1 MMKRNILLIPF
12 VAGSVVIAASQ
23 TLAADLEPAT
33 AAPTPTPVLAA
44 PTAAADPTASAVLP
58 ETPLPPASLAAP
70 APPAPMPR
78 VEHVVVPKAPKA
90 PKPFTPPPP
99 PHAAKVSPDMV
110 EELDVDEDLGAGVLD
125 EERDLDVRKAIKRY
139 QAEMEKFDRQ
149 CQQATDAMFRLFES
163 CNKLGQPN
171 VAMAQLDRLQK
182 KLETQQALVATLQ
195 KKMAKLDAVVPGTP
209 PKRIAHAPVRVK
221 VNPVV
226 EMKLGEPVEDVFI
239 PNEPGHTADA
249 MEPMVDDGEDN
260 DIPAVKR
267 TRDLA
272 DVTTLNNARELARIN
287 GKLNADQQAAVRSM
301 QQEMKKL
308 QAEMSALREMKSS
321 LRISD
326 EAREKLED
334 ARAEL
339 ELAKVNLRNAQKQ
352 REESYKK
359 LDAIKGGTL
368 RRLPPPADSDPQYSR
383 LRDELM
389 SYEIN
394 PPSGNDTNVIAAQD
408 IKMRDSEERLR
419 RYVNEVYLPSVEE
432 AAKFANQ
439 QCEKATI
446 RVEDSRNRFQSLQ
459 REIEKSAA
467 KEGKPPKEK
476 KPAKEAP
483 AHDESGDGLQKY

>member
-12 VAGSVVIAASQ
+12 VAGSVVVAASQ

-58 ETPLPPASLAAP
+58 ETPLPPTSLAAP

-110 EELDVDEDLGAGVLD
+110 EEMDVDEDLGAGVLD

-195 KKMAKLDAVVPGTP
+195 KKMAKIDVVVPGTP
-209 PKRIAHAPVRVK
+209 PKRIAHAPIRVK

-226 EMKLGEPVEDVFI
+226 EMKLDEPVEDVFI
-239 PNEPGHTADA
+239 PNEPGHAADA
-249 MEPMVDDGEDN
+249 MEPMVEDGEDN

-308 QAEMSALREMKSS
+308 QAEMSALKEMKSS

-339 ELAKVNLRNAQKQ
+339 ELAKVNLRNAQKE
-352 REESYKK
+352 REDTVRK
-359 LDAIKGGTL
+359 LNAINTGSPTH
-368 RRLPPPADSDPQYSR
+368 LPPPADSDPQYAR
-383 LRDELM
+383 LRDEIVNLELNM
-389 SYEIN
+389 
-394 PPSGNDTNVIAAQD
+394 PSGDDTNAIA
-408 IKMRDSEERLR
+408 MRNGRINNAMNRLKK
-419 RYVNEVYLPSVEE
+419 YVEEVYVPSVQV
-432 AAKFANQ
+432 AAKFAEE
-439 QCEKATI
+439 QCNKAAN
-446 RVEDSRNRFQSLQ
+446 RVEERRLRFQAIQ

-483 AHDESGDGLQKY
+483 THDESGEDLQKN